1 MFDNFIN
8 STIVYNEPVG
18 AISDDGTLSITS
30 LAADPELTIPCSI
43 HQLNS
48 DENIK
53 YGRELST
60 VLAKLYI
67 PTKNPDGTALSP
79 KHYGTFT
86 WSGYLWRIVGA
97 PSVDMNGAQFQ
108 RLIIERDI

>member
-1 MFDNFIN
+1 MFDTFFN
-8 STIVYNEPVG
+8 STIVYNEPAVATG
-18 AISDDGTLSITS
+18 DDGTSSISS
-30 LAADPELTIPCSI
+30 LGADPELTIPCSI
-43 HQLNS
+43 HQLES
-48 DENIK
+48 TENIK

-86 WSGYLWRIVGA
+86 WNGYLWRIIGA
-97 PSVDMNGAQFQ
+97 PNVDMNVGGFQ

>member
-1 MFDNFIN
+1 MFDIFLN
-8 STIVYNEPVG
+8 STIEYNEPAV
-18 AISDDGTLSITS
+18 AIADDGTTSITS
-30 LAADPELTIPCSI
+30 LAVDEPLYIPCSI
-43 HQLNS
+43 HQLQS
-48 DENIK
+48 SENVK

-86 WSGYLWRIVGA
+86 WSGYLWRIIGA
-97 PSVDMNGAQFQ
+97 PNVDANGAQYQ